1 MGVAEGNKGVE
12 CGRRSACLAAR
23 LVEQESDCNATDLD
37 EGASVSSGR
46 SWEGGGFV
54 AQEVEGVGGVVKM
67 KVKKLVMV
75 GAEVDGLED
84 DHVMDDDPYANR
96 ASERP
101 AKCRKDD
108 ERSWCSWCER
118 VVPGA
123 NDVWDRTW
131 DIGGD
136 SK

>member
-1 MGVAEGNKGVE
+1 
-12 CGRRSACLAAR
+12 
-23 LVEQESDCNATDLD
+23 VEQESDCNAEDL
-37 EGASVSSGR
+37 EEMAVTEGR

-54 AQEVEGVGGVVKM
+54 AQEVEGVGGIVKM

-75 GAEVDGLED
+75 GAEVDGLEED
-84 DHVMDDDPYANR
+84 VLESDPYGKK
-96 ASERP
+96 SEKRWQTG
-101 AKCRKDD
+101 

-118 VVPGA
+118 VVPGT
-123 NDVWDRTW
+123 NDVWDRAW